1 MKSNILLET
10 GTNELEI
17 LEFTVAGNN
26 YGINV
31 AKVKELMQFSSV
43 RPMPNANPCLE
54 GVFQPRDELFTVLNL
69 AAYLGLPNSDNPE
82 RDIFIIT
89 SFNSMKVAFHV
100 HGVES
105 IHRVSWT
112 QVEKPDNIIYGN
124 DDGVVTGII
133 KIGDKIIAILDFEKI
148 VFDISPTS
156 GIDMTELDDRQDSGL
171 CEKPILIAED
181 SILLRKMLIES
192 LHKAGYDNIL
202 SVTNGAEAW
211 NMLSSF
217 RDNRETDLLSQVTCV
232 ITDVEMPQ
240 MDGMRLTKLIK
251 SDMTLRQLPVVIFSS
266 IIDEQMELKC
276 REVGAD
282 AQLSK
287 PEIGKLVGVIDEQ
300 LRTGKAP
307 EGGRG

>member
-1 MKSNILLET
+1 MENNILLET

-17 LEFTVAGNN
+17 LEFTIAGNS

-31 AKVKELMQFSSV
+31 AKVKELMQFSDV

-69 AAYLGLPNSDNPE
+69 AAYLGLPDSDNPE

-124 DDGVVTGII
+124 DDGVVTGIV
-133 KIGDKIIAILDFEKI
+133 KIGGKIIAVLDFEKI
-148 VFDISPTS
+148 VYDISPSS
-156 GIDMTELDDRQDSGL
+156 GIDLSELSDRESDSF

-181 SILLRKMLIES
+181 SILLRKMLVES
-192 LHKAGYDNIL
+192 LHRAGYDNIL

-211 NMLSSF
+211 SMLSGF
-217 RDNRETDLLSQVTCV
+217 RDKDESNLPGRVSCV
-232 ITDVEMPQ
+232 ITDIEMPQ

-251 SDMTLRQLPVVIFSS
+251 DDAALRQLPVIIFSS

-276 REVGAD
+276 RQVGAD

-287 PEIGKLVGVIDEQ
+287 PEIGKLIGVIDGL
-300 LRTGKAP
+300 LRAKNA
-307 EGGRG
+307 R